1 MMKKTRM
8 LALLLAAVMCL
19 SLAACGQKDEGKTPA
34 AKTPEELATAYTQAI
49 NGARDDE
56 LNEFFPVMTKGD
68 DTDPTN
74 AEMTFAL
81 LGFTPED
88 TEAYGVSMS
97 LMNVSAYAIVAVKP
111 AEGKEETVQKGLENY
126 IEAQKGNFQFYL
138 EDQYEIA
145 SSAKLE
151 KLSDGTIVL
160 VMCEGQDTVF
170 DSIKNALNG

>member
-1 MMKKTRM
+1 MKKTRI
-8 LALLLAAVMCL
+8 LALLLAAALCL
-19 SLAACGQKDEGKTPA
+19 ALCACGQKEKAPT
-34 AKTPEELATAYTQAI
+34 AKTPEELTAAYTQAI
-49 NGARDDE
+49 TAARDDE
-56 LNEFFPVMTKGD
+56 LNDFFPVMTKGD

-74 AEMTFAL
+74 EEMTFAL

-111 AEGKEETVQKGLENY
+111 AEGKEETVQEGLENY
-126 IEAQKGNFQFYL
+126 VEAQKGSFEFYL

-145 SSAKLE
+145 SNAKLE
-151 KLSDGTIVL
+151 KLDDGTILL

-170 DSIKNALNG
+170 DSIKTSLSGN